1 MLCSNTLSQK
11 TSNIYQWGCV
21 CAGECIQSVL
31 FYFPLGP
38 LTPPLREQTGR
49 QEGMCEELIK
59 VLCGCLISRVFL
71 FSPHWFA
78 SMLLAPW
85 RTATS
90 GSEQLAFSVCLLL
103 RLLLLLISNHAHGVF
118 KDPFPNR
125 WASSQVSRAAAD
137 FHELPHPRTAA
148 LIILDGRNDTYSYC
162 SYLRF
167 SRLWINTSLLY
178 AFGQFPLVV
187 FDNFFQ
193 FYNCFWGEDWAPCST
208 TLESAGQPATN
219 FTYICVCY
227 YLGVVSTL
235 SLLYYFSLSET
246 FCG

>member
-1 MLCSNTLSQK
+1 MYGQGSEFKVCSFTLHWAFSHLLSVSRQAVRK
-11 TSNIYQWGCV
+11 GCV
-21 CAGECIQSVL
+21 KSLSRSSVTVS
-31 FYFPLGP
+31 FPVSSCSIL
-38 LTPPLREQTGR
+38 
-49 QEGMCEELIK
+49 
-59 VLCGCLISRVFL
+59 
-71 FSPHWFA
+71 
-78 SMLLAPW
+78 MLLAPW

-103 RLLLLLISNHAHGVF
+103 RLLLLLIINHAYGVF
-118 KDPFPNR
+118 KDPFPSQ

-148 LIILDGRNDTYSYC
+148 LIVLDGRNDTYSYC

-193 FYNCFWGEDWAPCST
+193 FYNCFWGEDWAPGSP
-208 TLESAGQPATN
+208 TLESDLPAGQPATN